1 MIEDP
6 IVSQI
11 MRDLDELQISKSL
24 KKLSESTVLIT
35 GASGMLGKYF
45 TLALALMQLES
56 GHQPSVVAVSR
67 APVPLF
73 ESLSIQN
80 IRPDATKALI
90 LNGGVDIVLHAASP
104 AHASAFMEDPSTCFE
119 VNVTWSEALA
129 RACLDTQT
137 RFVYLSSGEVYG
149 INPPV
154 PTTET
159 DFGGLDP
166 VNPRNIYAVSK
177 RAGEAVLSSLSLSQ
191 NLDLRI
197 CRLFHTF
204 GPGIQRGESR
214 LFGAL
219 VDAALDERDCKI
231 VGNTE
236 ATRCFLYSFDA
247 LEGISHVVDKCAVG
261 AVVNVAGIEAFT
273 IRETALLAMS
283 SMTNGRYGVKI
294 VKGFKEFDQM
304 SSQIMRNDPD
314 TNLLQSTGWAPQ
326 VNLRE
331 SFVRTLNSFTSA
343 F

>member
-11 MRDLDELQISKSL
+11 RRDLDELQISKSL

-56 GHQPSVVAVSR
+56 GFQPSVVAVSR
-67 APVPLF
+67 NAVPLF

-80 IRPDATKALI
+80 IRPQDTKGVI
-90 LNGGVDIVLHAASP
+90 LNGGVDVVLHAASP
-104 AHASAFMEDPSTCFE
+104 AHASVFMQDPATCFE
-119 VNVTWSEALA
+119 VNVTWAEALA

-149 INPPV
+149 INPPI
-154 PTTET
+154 PTCET

-166 VNPRNIYAVSK
+166 VVPRNIYAVSK
-177 RAGEAVLSSLSLSQ
+177 RAGEAVLSSLALGQ
-191 NLDLRI
+191 HLDLRI

-204 GPGIQRGESR
+204 GPGIRRGEPR

-219 VDAALDERDCKI
+219 LDSALDSNDCTI
-231 VGNTE
+231 IGNAE

-247 LEGISHVVDKCAVG
+247 LNGISYVLDNFPSG
-261 AVVNVAGIEAFT
+261 AAVNVAGSRAYT
-273 IRETALLAMS
+273 IRETALRSMSAMTHGKS
-283 SMTNGRYGVKI
+283 GAQFTQASVSFAQI
-294 VKGFKEFDQM
+294 A
-304 SSQIMRNDPD
+304 SQIVRSEADNSLLRN
-314 TNLLQSTGWAPQ
+314 SGWLPQ
-326 VNLRE
+326 VDLDE
-331 SFVRTLNSFTSA
+331 SFVRTLNSFSHE
-343 F
+343 